1 MVYATGRGV
10 GGTGRGCRSANE
22 NHSQKKSFKNNG
34 LNKPPIKLDR
44 PATCKVTGFKKIT
57 Y

>member
-10 GGTGRGCRSANE
+10 GGTGRGRHSANE

-34 LNKPPIKLDR
+34 LNKPPIKLDQ
-44 PATCKVTGFKKIT
+44 PATCKVACF
-57 Y
+57 